1 MSFGGHPV
9 AYPPWSLGGC
19 CMAGVRLARALVTP
33 VKNSG
38 FIASFGRRIDCLKFK
53 RFTHQDLK
61 ELKGCCLDFGIV
73 GAWIVDLVLLCS
85 ICIFEPL
92 FGVVNQIVDLNNAHF
107 FERID

>member
-1 MSFGGHPV
+1 
-9 AYPPWSLGGC
+9 
-19 CMAGVRLARALVTP
+19 MAGVRLARALVTP

-73 GAWIVDLVLLCS
+73 GA
-85 ICIFEPL
+85 
-92 FGVVNQIVDLNNAHF
+92 
-107 FERID
+107 